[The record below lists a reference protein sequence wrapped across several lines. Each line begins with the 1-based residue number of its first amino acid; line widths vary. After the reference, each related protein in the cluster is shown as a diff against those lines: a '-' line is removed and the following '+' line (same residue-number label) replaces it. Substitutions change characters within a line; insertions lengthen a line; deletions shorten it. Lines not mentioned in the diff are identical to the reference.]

1 MMNNNTLRTRQMR
14 RLAMQ
19 KSTEEEEVIVDINT
33 TPLIDVML
41 VLLVM
46 LIITIPL
53 QTQSVQL
60 ALGSGDPV
68 QAEPPPSLTVGIDFD
83 NTISFDNQNVANED
97 ALQQKFKEIAA
108 LPDQPTIF
116 IKPNR
121 LASYKT
127 VAIIMADAQR
137 LGIKKIGIMGQN

>member
-1 MMNNNTLRTRQMR
+1 MNNNTLRTRQMR
-14 RLAMQ
+14 RLSMQ
-19 KSTEEEEVIVDINT
+19 KSTEEEEVIVNINT

-60 ALGSGDPV
+60 ALGSGEPV
-68 QAEPPPSLTVGIDFD
+68 TAEPPPSLTIGIDFD
-83 NTISFDNQNVANED
+83 NTISIDNQTVSNED

-108 LPDQPTIF
+108 LPDQPTLF

-121 LASYKT
+121 LASYKV
-127 VAIIMADAQR
+127 VAIILADAQR
-137 LGIKKIGIMGQN
+137 LGVKKIGIMGQ

>member
-1 MMNNNTLRTRQMR
+1 MNNNTLRTRQMR
-14 RLAMQ
+14 RLSMQ
-19 KSTEEEEVIVDINT
+19 KSTEEEEVIVNINT

-60 ALGSGDPV
+60 ALGSGDP
-68 QAEPPPSLTVGIDFD
+68 AITEPPPSLTIGIDFD
-83 NTISFDNQNVANED
+83 NTISVDNQAVANAD

-108 LPDQPTIF
+108 LPEQPTLF

-121 LASYKT
+121 LASYKV
-127 VAIIMADAQR
+127 VAVILADAQR
-137 LGIKKIGIMGQN
+137 LGVKKIGIMGQ

>member
-1 MMNNNTLRTRQMR
+1 MSKLRSVQMR
-14 RLAMQ
+14 RLSLQ
-19 KSTEEEEVIVDINT
+19 RSSEEEEVIVNINT

-60 ALGSGDPV
+60 ALGRGDPITT
-68 QAEPPPSLTVGIDFD
+68 EPPPSVTIGIDFD
-83 NTISFDNQNVANED
+83 NTVSIDNVTLPNED
-97 ALQQKFKEIAA
+97 AWQRRFREIAA
-108 LPDQPTIF
+108 MSDQPTVF

-121 LASYKT
+121 LADYKA
-127 VAIIMADAQR
+127 VAIILADAQR
-137 LGIKKIGIMGQN
+137 LGVKKIGIMKQ